1 MVKDQ
6 TADDT
11 DACAKQECTGQS
23 PVCQCA
29 EDKICSDCH
38 TVEQHRI
45 DAKSSG
51 AVVCPDLPVL
61 DFGQERLEQSIAESE
76 DQDGRRRR
84 KSQTGRCQGKA
95 GSGCH
100 AAKKQKGAA
109 DSQPSGDRG
118 GTESQKYQQGS
129 CHKEESD
136 GGAGGGNRAVENHT
150 LQEGNGVHDP

>member
-11 DACAKQECTGQS
+11 DACAKQES

-61 DFGQERLEQSIAESE
+61 NFGQ
-76 DQDGRRRR
+76 
-84 KSQTGRCQGKA
+84 
-95 GSGCH
+95 
-100 AAKKQKGAA
+100 
-109 DSQPSGDRG
+109 
-118 GTESQKYQQGS
+118 
-129 CHKEESD
+129 
-136 GGAGGGNRAVENHT
+136 
-150 LQEGNGVHDP
+150 

>member
-51 AVVCPDLPVL
+51 AVVCLYLPVL

-76 DQDGRRRR
+76 DQDSRRRR
-84 KSQTGRCQGKA
+84 KSQILPHLA
-95 GSGCH
+95 
-100 AAKKQKGAA
+100 
-109 DSQPSGDRG
+109 
-118 GTESQKYQQGS
+118 
-129 CHKEESD
+129 
-136 GGAGGGNRAVENHT
+136 
-150 LQEGNGVHDP
+150 

>member
-1 MVKDQ
+1 MFPAWSKKMVKDQ

-61 DFGQERLEQSIAESE
+61 NFGQEGLE
-76 DQDGRRRR
+76 
-84 KSQTGRCQGKA
+84 
-95 GSGCH
+95 
-100 AAKKQKGAA
+100 
-109 DSQPSGDRG
+109 
-118 GTESQKYQQGS
+118 
-129 CHKEESD
+129 
-136 GGAGGGNRAVENHT
+136 
-150 LQEGNGVHDP
+150 